1 MDNIT
6 KAKINLFAVLRNLE
20 DLCAMDKESADII
33 KDTKLS
39 VQFNVPDVGSATID
53 FDHGKCTFNRGKK
66 HAGLQL
72 FFTSAE
78 HFNNLID
85 PPKDANGK
93 PKTVI
98 PIFYNVFK
106 VGFLL
111 NQFTK
116 LADRLSYF
124 LQPAADKKEEL
135 LKDPEYFKIN
145 TTLTLYTALFA
156 LCEVANSDKVG
167 KLCAKRMYDGKIAAG
182 IPGGP
187 QHHRQR
193 PQALRSKG
201 CNRRLVGTNVLC
213 EYGIRARLTERQR
226 VEFRRY
232 GQRRLPGKRP
242 SRYAGT
248 NGKDAQPRQRISR
261 IGGNYESRLR
271 TQKDN

>member
-1 MDNIT
+1 MDTIT

-20 DLCAMDKESADII
+20 DLCDMDSASREIV

-39 VQFNVPDVGSATID
+39 VQFNVPEVGSATID
-53 FDHGKCTFNRGKK
+53 FDNGKCTFHRGKK
-66 HAGLQL
+66 SAALQL

-78 HFNNLID
+78 HFNNLIA
-85 PPKDANGK
+85 PPIDAKTGK

-106 VGFLL
+106 AGFLL

-156 LCEVANSDKVG
+156 LCEIANSDKVG
-167 KLCAKRMYDGKIAAG
+167 RLCAKRMCDGVIAAG
-182 IPGGP
+182 IPDGP
-187 QHHRQR
+187 QLNITVKDHQLLG
-193 PQALRSKG
+193 AKG
-201 CNRRLVGTNVLC
+201 EATDWTAQMLFADMQFAHDILNGNASSFGGMGSGQFQVRGRLDMLEQMAKMLNIVSAYL
-213 EYGIRARLTERQR
+213 A
-226 VEFRRY
+226 
-232 GQRRLPGKRP
+232 
-242 SRYAGT
+242 
-248 NGKDAQPRQRISR
+248 
-261 IGGNYESRLR
+261 
-271 TQKDN
+271 